1 MKSTLKTLTILL
13 AAIVFLS
20 GINSSYAADTS
31 ANENIYRIKAEEL
44 KALVDK
50 GETVLIVDVRSA
62 NAFMKMHITGA
73 LSVPLQQVEAKLA
86 ALSTETKIA
95 FY

>member
-1 MKSTLKTLTILL
+1 MVLL
-13 AAIVFLS
+13 YGIV
-20 GINSSYAADTS
+20 SSYAADTT
-31 ANENIYRIKAEEL
+31 ADENRQRIKAEEL
-44 KALVDK
+44 KSLVDK

-62 NAFMKMHITGA
+62 DALMEMHITGS

-86 ALSTETKIA
+86 GLSTETKIA